1 MLPRRTLAIVFCAL
15 LTAYSAQ
22 WMYLVRHL
30 PPVGI
35 GFDGTYRPIAGEY
48 EIQSLPPNGP
58 GELAGLKVGDRIAAI
73 NGQSLRTVEPL
84 FNLRTGA
91 RVDVPV
97 HLTVLRGGQTLDM
110 VVTPALRPTVP
121 PGLSGTFARLHIAQF
136 LFSLLA
142 FYPLPFL
149 AVAVSVLLQRPQDSR
164 AWLLA
169 LMLGGFIAL
178 APIGDFEFRIPHG
191 WRGATLAFWALMNV
205 PLPAVAYAFFA
216 IFPAHSALDRRVP
229 WLKWTIGLLAASV
242 AVVSAVALLA
252 AGGSYPIS
260 WVDERTAGG
269 RLTANNVLGV
279 YSLCFFVL
287 AMISLALNAFGPPDV
302 RRKTR
307 VILFGMLVGMLPIM
321 ALQITIGIFG
331 VPIQRLPV
339 MFWVLAIL
347 SLFAIPLSLGYAV
360 VKHRA
365 MEIPVLLRRSARYL
379 LVRRGLVTLAILVGM
394 AVTFVF
400 AHVINTIT
408 DLPGDELSAGL
419 IAGSVFGGILA
430 IVGQKAWQPAAERL
444 DRAFFRGQY
453 DARRLLQTLADQSR
467 VATDRAALA
476 ELIDQSVMQA
486 LHPKSLLVFLRG
498 DEEGSLTA
506 AAHES
511 LSGAAAHLPASH
523 GQLMELARRG
533 RPVLI
538 DPAQLGLGGLWQSFA
553 GLAPEA
559 LVPLVGRSGQMEGLL
574 VLGPRLSEEPYSGED
589 VALLGSVGTQAG
601 LALENIRLAETM
613 ATRLEVER
621 RARHEL
627 EIARDVQA
635 KLLPQERPP
644 VSTLDYAGAC
654 LQARVVGGDFF
665 DFAAISAS
673 QVALVLAD
681 ISGKGISAALLMASL
696 QANLRALYRQ
706 APHDL
711 ARLLDAVNR
720 TFYDSTAANHYATLF
735 FGLYDDAT
743 RVLTYANCGHL
754 PPVLLRADGSV
765 ERLGVTAGVIGL
777 FTPWECCTS
786 TVGLAAGD
794 TLVVFTDGASEAS
807 SNGGEEFGEDRLLAV
822 IREHRGEPAVQ
833 LLQTIVDE
841 VRAYG
846 GVDQYDDLTLIV
858 AQVT

>member
-1 MLPRRTLAIVFCAL
+1 VALKHRSTVALQHCSTVALKNRTAAPQHWWFPAYTALMLPRRTLAIAFCAL

-35 GFDGTYRPIAGEY
+35 GFDGTYRPVAGEY
-48 EIQSLPPNGP
+48 EIQSLPPKGP

-73 NGQSLRTVEPL
+73 NGQSLRSVEPL
-84 FNLRTGA
+84 FHLRAEA

-97 HLTVLRGGQTLDM
+97 HLTVLRGGQTLDV

-229 WLKWTIGLLAASV
+229 WLKWTIGLLAASL
-242 AVVSAVALLA
+242 ACVSAVALLA

-302 RRKTR
+302 RRKSR

-347 SLFAIPLSLGYAV
+347 SLFAVPFSLGYAV

-419 IAGSVFGGILA
+419 IAGSLFGGILA

-476 ELIDQSVMQA
+476 ELIDQSVVQA

-511 LSGAAAHLPASH
+511 LSGDAAHLPASH
-523 GQLMELARRG
+523 GQLMELTRRG

-553 GLAPEA
+553 KLAPEA

-574 VLGPRLSEEPYSGED
+574 VLGPRLSEE
-589 VALLGSVGTQAG
+589 
-601 LALENIRLAETM
+601 
-613 ATRLEVER
+613 
-621 RARHEL
+621 L

-635 KLLPQERPP
+635 KLLPQAQPP

-665 DFAAISAS
+665 DFAAVSAS

-786 TVGLAAGD
+786 TVGLATGD

-807 SNGGEEFGEDRLLAV
+807 LDGGEEFGEDRLLAV

-846 GVDQYDDLTLIV
+846 GADQYDDLTLIV
-858 AQVT
+858 ARVT

>member
-1 MLPRRTLAIVFCAL
+1 MISRRPLAVVFCAL

-35 GFDGTYRPIAGEY
+35 GFDGTYRPLAGEY
-48 EIQSLPPNGP
+48 EIQSLPPKGP

-84 FNLRTGA
+84 FNLRAAA

-97 HLTVLRGGQTLDM
+97 HLTVLRGGQTLDL

-149 AVAVSVLLQRPQDSR
+149 AVAVSVLLQRPQDTR

-178 APIGDFEFRIPHG
+178 APIGDFEFRIPHA

-229 WLKWTIGLLAASV
+229 WLKWTIGLLAASL
-242 AVVSAVALLA
+242 AGVSAVALLA

-269 RLTANNVLGV
+269 RLTANNILGV
-279 YSLCFFVL
+279 YSLSFFVL

-307 VILFGMLVGMLPIM
+307 VILFGMVVGMLPIM

-339 MFWVLAIL
+339 MFWVLSIL

-379 LVRRGLVTLAILVGM
+379 LVRRGLVTLAILVGV
-394 AVTFVF
+394 AVTFGF

-419 IAGSVFGGILA
+419 IAGSLFGGILA

-453 DARRLLQTLADQSR
+453 DARRLLQTLADQTR

-498 DEEGSLTA
+498 DDDASLTA

-511 LSGAAAHLPASH
+511 RSGDAAHLPASP
-523 GQLMELARRG
+523 GQLMELSRRG

-553 GLAPEA
+553 ALAPEA

-613 ATRLEVER
+613 ATRLEAER

-627 EIARDVQA
+627 EIARDVQS
-635 KLLPQERPP
+635 KLLPQDRPP
-644 VSTLDYAGAC
+644 ISTLDYAGAC

-665 DFAAISAS
+665 DFAAVSPTE
-673 QVALVLAD
+673 VALVLAD

-735 FGLYDDAT
+735 FALYDDST

-786 TVGLAAGD
+786 TVALAAGD
-794 TLVVFTDGASEAS
+794 TLVVFTDGASEATS
-807 SNGGEEFGEDRLLAV
+807 ESGEEFGEDRLLAV

-833 LLQTIVDE
+833 LLQTIVAE
-841 VRAYG
+841 VGAHG
-846 GVDQYDDLTLIV
+846 GADQYDDLTLIV
-858 AQVT
+858 ARVI

>member
-1 MLPRRTLAIVFCAL
+1 MISRRPLAVVFCAL
-15 LTAYSAQ
+15 LTAYSVQ

-48 EIQSLPPNGP
+48 EIQSLPPKGP

-73 NGQSLRTVEPL
+73 NSQSLRTVEPL
-84 FNLRTGA
+84 LNLRAGA
-91 RVDVPV
+91 RADVPV
-97 HLTVLRGGQTLDM
+97 HLTVRRGGQTLDL

-121 PGLSGTFARLHIAQF
+121 PGLSGTLARLHIAQF

-149 AVAVSVLLQRPQDSR
+149 AVAVSVLLQRPQDTR

-178 APIGDFEFRIPHG
+178 APIGDFEFRIPHA
-191 WRGATLAFWALMNV
+191 WRGVTLAFWALMNV

-229 WLKWTIGLLAASV
+229 WLKWTIGLLAASL
-242 AVVSAVALLA
+242 AGVSAVALLA
-252 AGGSYPIS
+252 AGGSYPVS
-260 WVDERTAGG
+260 WMDERTAGG
-269 RLTANNVLGV
+269 KLTANNVLGV
-279 YSLCFFVL
+279 YSLSFFVL
-287 AMISLALNAFGPPDV
+287 AMVSLALNAFGPPDV

-307 VILFGMLVGMLPIM
+307 VILFGMLVGLLPIM

-339 MFWVLAIL
+339 MFWVLSIL
-347 SLFAIPLSLGYAV
+347 SLFAIPFSLGYAV

-379 LVRRGLVTLAILVGM
+379 LVRRGLVTLAILVGV
-394 AVTFVF
+394 AVTFGF
-400 AHVINTIT
+400 AQVINKIT

-419 IAGSVFGGILA
+419 IAGSLFGGILA
-430 IVGQKAWQPAAERL
+430 IVGQKAWLPAAERL

-453 DARRLLQTLADQSR
+453 DARRLLQTLADQTR
-467 VATDRAALA
+467 LATDRAALA
-476 ELIDQSVMQA
+476 ELIDQSVTEA

-498 DEEGSLTA
+498 DDESSLTA

-511 LSGAAAHLPASH
+511 LSGDAAHLPASH
-523 GQLMELARRG
+523 GQLMELTRRG

-553 GLAPEA
+553 ALAPEA

-589 VALLGSVGTQAG
+589 VGLLGSVGTQAG

-613 ATRLEVER
+613 ATRLEAER

-627 EIARDVQA
+627 EIARDVQS
-635 KLLPQERPP
+635 KLLPQDRPP

-665 DFAAISAS
+665 DFAAVSPS

-696 QANLRALYRQ
+696 QANLRALYTQ

-735 FGLYDDAT
+735 FALYDDDT

-754 PPVLLRADGSV
+754 PPVLLREDGSV

-786 TVGLAAGD
+786 TVTLAAGD
-794 TLVVFTDGASEAS
+794 TLVVFTDGASEATS
-807 SNGGEEFGEDRLLAV
+807 DSGEEFGEDRLLAV
-822 IREHRGEPAVQ
+822 IREHRGEPAIQ
-833 LLQTIVDE
+833 LLETIVEE
-841 VRAYG
+841 VRAHG
-846 GVDQYDDLTLIV
+846 GADQYDDLTLIV
-858 AQVT
+858 ARVT

>member
-1 MLPRRTLAIVFCAL
+1 MLPHRPLAIFFCAL
-15 LTAYSAQ
+15 LTAYSAE

-35 GFDGTYRPIAGEY
+35 GFDGSYRPIAGEY
-48 EIQSLPPNGP
+48 EIQSLPPKGP

-73 NGQSLRTVEPL
+73 NGESLRTVEPL
-84 FNLRTGA
+84 FHLRAVAT
-91 RVDVPV
+91 VDVPV
-97 HLTVLRGGQTLDM
+97 HLTVLRGGQTLDI
-110 VVTPALRPTVP
+110 VLTPALRPTVP

-178 APIGDFEFRIPHG
+178 APISDFEFRIPHA
-191 WRGATLAFWALMNV
+191 WRGTTFAFWALMNV

-229 WLKWTIGLLAASV
+229 WLKWAIALLAASL

-252 AGGSYPIS
+252 AGGWYPVS

-269 RLTANNVLGV
+269 RLTTNNVLGV

-302 RRKTR
+302 RRKSR
-307 VILFGMLVGMLPIM
+307 VILFGMLVGLLPIM
-321 ALQITIGIFG
+321 ALQVMIGIFG
-331 VPIQRLPV
+331 VTIQRLPV

-347 SLFAIPLSLGYAV
+347 SLFAIPFSLGYAV

-419 IAGSVFGGILA
+419 IAGSFFGGILA

-511 LSGAAAHLPASH
+511 LSGAAAHLPASR
-523 GQLMELARRG
+523 GQLMELTRRG

-538 DPAQLGLGGLWQSFA
+538 DPAQLGLGGPWQSFA

-635 KLLPQERPP
+635 KLLPQGQPP

-665 DFAAISAS
+665 DFAAVSAS

-735 FGLYDDAT
+735 FALYDDAT
-743 RVLTYANCGHL
+743 RELTYANCGHL

-786 TVGLAAGD
+786 TVRLAAGD
-794 TLVVFTDGASEAS
+794 TLVVFTDGASEATS
-807 SNGGEEFGEDRLLAV
+807 DGGEEFGEDRLLDV
-822 IREHRGEPAVQ
+822 IREHRGEPAAQ

-846 GVDQYDDLTLIV
+846 GADQYDDLTLIV
-858 AQVT
+858 ARVT